1 MPNRVLA
8 LLVDPETGVI
18 VALNLF
24 PCVEV
29 GLALESDGIGL
40 TAVECLSCIQGVF
53 ETEIGDDVGHV
64 LWPVSQMARNFSGL
78 FSVQKFP
85 LYLRN
90 AEVLAHQTKIDR

>member
-8 LLVDPETGVI
+8 VLVDPETGVI

-64 LWPVSQMARNFSGL
+64 LWPVSQMARNIFC
-78 FSVQKFP
+78 
-85 LYLRN
+85 
-90 AEVLAHQTKIDR
+90 AKIPFISSQRRGSSPSNRDR